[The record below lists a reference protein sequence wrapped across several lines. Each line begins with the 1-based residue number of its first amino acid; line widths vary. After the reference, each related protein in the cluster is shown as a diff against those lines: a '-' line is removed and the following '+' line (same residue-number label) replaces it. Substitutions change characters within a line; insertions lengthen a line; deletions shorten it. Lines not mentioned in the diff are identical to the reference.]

1 MSSNPQRHVPIELS
15 ADDFRELGHR
25 LVDQLA
31 DFFDTLPQAR
41 VTPGQS
47 PGQVRAVLG
56 HDPLP
61 QTGADPA
68 AVLDRAT
75 ALLRDHS
82 TFNGHPRFLGYV
94 TAPPAPIGVLG
105 DLLASA
111 MNPNVGA
118 GILSPM
124 ASVIEEQ
131 TVRWVAELLGYP
143 TDCGGLLV
151 SGGNMA
157 NFVPFVAARRAKT
170 PWDVCKHGVAAGQ
183 QQLRAYVSG
192 ETHTWIHKAADLFGL
207 GTSAIRWIPTDDQQ
221 RMDVA
226 ALRAQI
232 DADLSAGD
240 LPFFVAATAGTVST
254 GAVDPLPAIAALCRE
269 YDLWFHVDGAYG
281 APAAVLPDAPPD
293 IYGLRE
299 ADSVAVDPHKWLYM
313 PLEAGCVLVRDR
325 EALRAAFSYTP
336 AYYHFE
342 GSNPDEA
349 PFTNFYEYGMQNS
362 RGFRALKV
370 WLALQHVGRE
380 GYVQMIGDDVR
391 LAQSLYSQV
400 DGHPRFE
407 ARTLG
412 LSIATFRYV
421 PEGYD
426 ASADGAQDYLNTL
439 NEALLTRLQNDGDVF
454 VSNAV
459 IDGGYYLRA
468 CIVNFRT
475 TQADI
480 DAIPDLIARTGAA
493 VDAELRGKGESA
505 P

>member
-1 MSSNPQRHVPIELS
+1 MTTTQERNIPIEIS
-15 ADDFRELGHR
+15 ADQFRELGHQ
-25 LVDQLA
+25 LVDQIA
-31 DFFDTLPQAR
+31 DLFATLPQRR
-41 VTPGQS
+41 VTPGES
-47 PGQVRAVLG
+47 PGQVRGLLG

-61 QTGADPA
+61 QHGADPA
-68 AVLDRAT
+68 DLLNRAT
-75 ALLRDHS
+75 TLLVDHS

-94 TAPPAPIGVLG
+94 TAPPAPIGVLA

-111 MNPNVGA
+111 VNPNVGA

-157 NFVPFVAARRAKT
+157 NFVPFIVARRAKT
-170 PWDVCKHGVAAGQ
+170 PWDVCKQGMSAGSR
-183 QQLRAYVSG
+183 QLRAYVSG

-207 GTSAIRWIPTDDQQ
+207 GTEAIRWIPTDDQQ
-221 RMDVA
+221 RMDMT

-325 EALRAAFSYTP
+325 VALRDAFSYTP
-336 AYYHFE
+336 AYYHFDE
-342 GSNPDEA
+342 HAPDEA

-391 LAQSLYSQV
+391 LAQSLYEQV
-400 DGHPRFE
+400 AAHPRFE

-412 LSIATFRYV
+412 LSIATFRYI
-421 PEGYD
+421 PEGFD
-426 ASADGAQDYLNTL
+426 ASADGAQAYLNKL
-439 NEALLTRLQNDGDVF
+439 NEALLSRLQNAGEVF

-459 IDGGYYLRA
+459 IKGSYYLRA

-480 DAIPDLIARTGAA
+480 DAIPAIIARTGAA
-493 VDAELRGKGESA
+493 VDAELRSK
-505 P
+505 